1 MNVPR
6 RLYSTVPYEQT
17 TAETLRAEGE
27 EDHLYLIAPAGGELH
42 DLDAARLGI
51 QEYLDAHPGP
61 PPLTPGGSPPTEGE
75 PAPTEEK
82 AVEQSTVEDKAVEGP
97 STPPTPRGRRAVDF
111 PPETSRS

>member
-1 MNVPR
+1 MIVPR
-6 RLYSTVPYEQT
+6 RLYSTVPMEQT
-17 TAETLRAEGE
+17 TKDTLRAEGE

-51 QEYLDAHPGP
+51 QEYLAAHPALDQAKP
-61 PPLTPGGSPPTEGE
+61 EAV
-75 PAPTEEK
+75 APVAAEEK
-82 AVEQSTVEDKAVEGP
+82 AVEQSSVEDKAVEGP